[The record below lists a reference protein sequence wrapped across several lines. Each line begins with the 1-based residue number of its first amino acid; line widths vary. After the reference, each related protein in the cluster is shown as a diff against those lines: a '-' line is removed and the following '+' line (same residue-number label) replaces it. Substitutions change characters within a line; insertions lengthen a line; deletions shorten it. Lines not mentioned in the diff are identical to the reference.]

1 MSDQAEIRFL
11 EPLDQTRSTKR
22 RTPWW
27 RKPMVVAGII
37 VVVMPTALSAVYNLM
52 IASPRYVSESR
63 FVVRRAG
70 QSGPN
75 ALGLSLASV
84 GLSPTPTDAFIV
96 HEFTRSRAGI
106 DFLKQRH
113 NLSNIFMSPK
123 ADTLSR
129 AVPPWKQGTGEDIYK
144 GVQKFITVGYDST
157 TGISTLRV
165 QAFTPQDAQ
174 AVTQSLLLGGEQIVN
189 NINARSSQAAIDEA
203 ERTVREAT
211 ERVKA
216 SQDAV
221 TSFRNREQIVDPEH
235 MAKASA
241 ELLGGLMG
249 ELATLE
255 AERRQIARD
264 TPQSPL
270 LQPLDRRID
279 SYRQQIAEER
289 VKIAGSSNSLAP
301 KIATYEE
308 LVFQRDVATRTL
320 TAANQALETARV
332 EARRQLLFLDRV
344 VEPNLPDA
352 STQPRRLM
360 NILTVFASCM
370 LIFACGA
377 LMWAGVREHR
387 HE

>member
-11 EPLDQTRSTKR
+11 EPLDQTRVQKRKR
-22 RTPWW
+22 RWW
-27 RKPMVVAGII
+27 QKPVLVAALITVVL
-37 VVVMPTALSAVYNLM
+37 PTALATVYYLT
-52 IASPRYVSESR
+52 IASPRYVSETR

-70 QSGPN
+70 QSSPN
-75 ALGLSLASV
+75 AFGLSLASV
-84 GLSPTPTDAFIV
+84 GLSPTSTDAFIV
-96 HEFTRSRAGI
+96 HEFTRSRSGI
-106 DFLKQRH
+106 EYLKSRH
-113 NLSNIFMSPK
+113 DLAKIFISPK
-123 ADTLSR
+123 ADPLSR
-129 AVPPWKQGTGEDIYK
+129 AIRPWQDGTGEDLYK

-165 QAFTPQDAQ
+165 EAFDPKDAQ
-174 AVTQSLLLGGEQIVN
+174 AVARSLLQGGEKVVN
-189 NINARSSQAAIDEA
+189 DINIRSSQAAIDEA

-211 ERVKA
+211 ERLTA
-216 SQDAV
+216 AQNAV

-241 ELLGGLMG
+241 ELLGGLMSQ
-249 ELATLE
+249 LAGLE

-270 LQPLDRRID
+270 LPTLDRRIE
-279 SYRQQIAEER
+279 SFRQQIEQER
-289 VKIAGSSNSLAP
+289 TKIAGNTNSLAP
-301 KIATYEE
+301 KIASYEE
-308 LVFQRDVATRTL
+308 LVFERDAAARSL
-320 TAANQALETARV
+320 TAANAALETARV

-360 NILTVFASCM
+360 SILTVFISSL
-370 LIFACGA
+370 LIFACGF
-377 LMWAGVREHR
+377 LLWAGVREHR

>member
-11 EPLDQTRSTKR
+11 EPLDQTRTTKR
-22 RTPWW
+22 KVRWW
-27 RKPMVVAGII
+27 QKPVIVAAL
-37 VVVMPTALSAVYNLM
+37 VVVGLPTAVSAIYNLG

-96 HEFTRSRAGI
+96 HEFTRSRAGV
-106 DFLKQRH
+106 DYLKQRH
-113 NLSNIFMSPK
+113 NLSSIFLSPK
-123 ADTLSR
+123 ADPLSR
-129 AVPPWKQGTGEDIYK
+129 AIRPWQKGSSEDLYK

-165 QAFTPQDAQ
+165 QAFDPKQAQ
-174 AVTQSLLLGGEQIVN
+174 AVAQSLLLGGEKVVN
-189 NINARSSQAAIDEA
+189 DINIRSSQAAIDEA
-203 ERTVREAT
+203 ERTVIEAN

-216 SQDAV
+216 AQAAV

-241 ELLGGLMG
+241 ELMGGLMA

-270 LQPLDRRID
+270 LAPMDRRIE
-279 SYRQQIAEER
+279 SYRQQISEER
-289 VKIAGSSNSLAP
+289 TKIAGTSTSLAP
-301 KIATYEE
+301 KIASYEE

-332 EARRQLLFLDRV
+332 DARRQLLFLDRV

-360 NILTVFASCM
+360 SILTVFASSL
-370 LIFACGA
+370 LIFACGF
-377 LMWAGVREHR
+377 LVWAGVREHR